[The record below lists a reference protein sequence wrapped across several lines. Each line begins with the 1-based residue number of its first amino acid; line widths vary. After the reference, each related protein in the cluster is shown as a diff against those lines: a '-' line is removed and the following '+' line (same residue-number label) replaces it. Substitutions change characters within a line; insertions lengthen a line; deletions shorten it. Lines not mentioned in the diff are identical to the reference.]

1 MRSGHTVPQF
11 RIKLEN
17 MSVTF
22 DYISNVYMLRAFQNG
37 VGPNPTFIGSRDMA
51 IPYLYI
57 RVLLYNQPLQT
68 QCC

>member
-37 VGPNPTFIGSRDMA
+37 AGPNPTFIGFRDMA

-57 RVLLYNQPLQT
+57 
-68 QCC
+68 